1 VLLNPV
7 RILSFATISF
17 FYVYVLSFYNK
28 AKTDWRFLEALGVL
42 RSKLSDSKIVVE
54 NPNRK
59 PTFSFC
65 LCNLN
70 LVILIHF
77 FLPLF
82 RYFLNCFYP
91 DRFIGIKMF
100 STHLKP

>member
-1 VLLNPV
+1 MENESVPVLLNPV

-65 LCNLN
+65 RRGEPSELATQRHNE
-70 LVILIHF
+70 IL
-77 FLPLF
+77 
-82 RYFLNCFYP
+82 RN
-91 DRFIGIKMF
+91 IKR
-100 STHLKP
+100 